1 MVTIDLNR
9 DQLIQTV
16 RALGDLSDEL
26 VFLGGSIVGLLITD
40 AGSEP
45 ARATA
50 DVDAIVQ
57 VASRLEYHRIGER
70 LLAKGF
76 GADPHGPIC
85 RYINGALVIDVMPLS
100 EEILGFSNPWYPTAM
115 QQHTRFALTDAL
127 QINVVTAPVFI
138 ATKLEAFHARGSSD
152 PIMSHDLEDI
162 LMVVD
167 GRRELLSDVKA
178 APLEVSAF
186 LAREFAELLTQPFFA
201 DLIAGTFEPARGAIV
216 RERIN
221 AIAVHATG

>member
-1 MVTIDLNR
+1 MLSSGASS
-9 DQLIQTV
+9 QLRNFPEFV
-16 RALGDLSDEL
+16 S
-26 VFLGGSIVGLLITD
+26 
-40 AGSEP
+40 
-45 ARATA
+45 
-50 DVDAIVQ
+50 
-57 VASRLEYHRIGER
+57 
-70 LLAKGF
+70 
-76 GADPHGPIC
+76 DPHGPIC
-85 RYINGALVIDVMPLS
+85 RYIKDALVIGVMPLN
-100 EEILGFSNPWYPTAM
+100 EEILGFSNRWYPIAM
-115 QQHTRFALTDAL
+115 RQHTRIALTATA
-127 QINVVTAPVFI
+127 QINVVTAPTFI
-138 ATKLEAFHARGSSD
+138 ATKLEAFHTRGSSD